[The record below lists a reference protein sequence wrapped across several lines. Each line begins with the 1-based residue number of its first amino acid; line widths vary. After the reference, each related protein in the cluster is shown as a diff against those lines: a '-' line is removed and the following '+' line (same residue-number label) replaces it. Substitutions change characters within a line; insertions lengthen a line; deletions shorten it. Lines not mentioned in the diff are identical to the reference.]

1 MGSGEKP
8 DEGTLALNYD
18 KPQARQSHLIK
29 IKEEISATGWS
40 LHGSVC

>member
-1 MGSGEKP
+1 MGRGKKP
-8 DEGTLALNYD
+8 DEGTLARNYGD
-18 KPQARQSHLIK
+18 KPDSPTLIK